1 MKNVFKAALTLA
13 GILALGLTSCAT
25 SMPNLS
31 ANSSR
36 REPPA
41 LLTAAGIG
49 SQGHIMRIQQLR
61 DIPKGASIGILGGGA
76 SLGGFLEMDL
86 ESKGLVARQID
97 IYAQLSARQKTM
109 IDPAGDFVYI
119 NSIINNLP
127 ALIKESSTAAA
138 GKEGVL
144 GEKLLNEKL
153 LSQDSI
159 AIELQLADHYLDLIT
174 TLRELIKSM
183 NVDYLVVA
191 GPAYT
196 ELSYSARI
204 YDSLKFDLVY
214 SCLFVGAPSD
224 WRNMVGN
231 PQKDQ
236 IPNGKASW
244 SFEAGKEPAA
254 YWAMSFSSFA
264 AKNLIV
270 GASTS
275 K

>member
-1 MKNVFKAALTLA
+1 MKNVFKSAMA
-13 GILALGLTSCAT
+13 GVLALSLASCVTSL
-25 SMPNLS
+25 PNLPS
-31 ANSSR
+31 ATSR
-36 REPPA
+36 REAPA
-41 LLTAAGIG
+41 SLTTAGIG
-49 SQGHIMRIQQLR
+49 TQGHIMRIQQLR
-61 DIPKGASIGILGGGA
+61 ELPKGATVGILGGGA
-76 SLGGFLEMDL
+76 SLGNFLEMDL

-97 IYAQLSARQKTM
+97 AYALLSARQLQM

-119 NSIINNLP
+119 NRIIDNLP

-138 GKEGVL
+138 GKEGIL

-153 LSQDSI
+153 LAQDSI
-159 AIELQLADHYLDLIT
+159 AVELQLSEHYKDLAVS
-174 TLRELIKSM
+174 LRELVKAL

-191 GPAYT
+191 GIAYT
-196 ELSYSARI
+196 ELSYTAKI
-204 YDSLKFDLVY
+204 YDSQKFDLVY
-214 SCLFVGAPSD
+214 SCLFVGSPSD

-244 SFEAGKEPAA
+244 SFAAGKEPAA
-254 YWAMSFSSFA
+254 YWEMAFSSFA

-270 GASTS
+270 AGSAA

>member
-1 MKNVFKAALTLA
+1 MKNVSMVALALA
-13 GILALGLTSCAT
+13 GILALSLTSCVT
-25 SMPNLS
+25 SMPNLATS
-31 ANSSR
+31 SSR
-36 REPPA
+36 RESPA
-41 LLTAAGIG
+41 PLTAAGIG

-61 DIPKGASIGILGGGA
+61 DIPKGATIGILGGGA

-97 IYAQLSARQKTM
+97 VYAQLSARQKTM
-109 IDPAGDFVYI
+109 IDPAGDFVYF
-119 NSIINNLP
+119 NSIIENLP
-127 ALIKESSTAAA
+127 TIIKESSTAAT
-138 GKEGVL
+138 GKDGIL

-153 LSQDSI
+153 LNQDSI
-159 AIELQLADHYLDLIT
+159 AIELQLADHYLDLVT
-174 TLRELIKSM
+174 TLRELIKSL

-191 GPAYT
+191 GPAYA
-196 ELSYSARI
+196 ELSYMARI

-264 AKNLIV
+264 AKNLVI
-270 GASTS
+270 GASTT

>member
-1 MKNVFKAALTLA
+1 MKNVYKAALTLA
-13 GILALGLTSCAT
+13 GLLALSLMSCAT
-25 SMPNLS
+25 SMPNL
-31 ANSSR
+31 AADSSR

-61 DIPKGASIGILGGGA
+61 DIPRGATVGILSGGA
-76 SLGGFLEMDL
+76 SLSGFLEMDL
-86 ESKGLVARQID
+86 ESKGLVVRQID
-97 IYAQLSARQKTM
+97 VYSMLSARQKTM

-119 NSIINNLP
+119 NSVIDNLP
-127 ALIKESSTAAA
+127 ALIKESSTAAT
-138 GKEGVL
+138 GKEGIL

-153 LSQDSI
+153 LTQDSI
-159 AIELQLADHYLDLIT
+159 AVELQLAEHYLDLVA
-174 TLRELIKSM
+174 TLRDLIKSL
-183 NVDYLVVA
+183 NVEYLIVA

-196 ELSYSARI
+196 ELSYAAKI
-204 YDSLKFDLVY
+204 YDSLKFDLIY
-214 SCLFVGAPSD
+214 TCLFIGAPSD

-254 YWAMSFSSFA
+254 YWEMSFSSFA

-270 GASTS
+270 GASAA